1 MGHNG
6 KTLKECA
13 EELSKAAA
21 QARVNICELLQIEA
35 VTAVLEGTFEQ
46 LTEKFDE
53 AFELLRKL
61 QASIERITPRMQY
74 CKRPRRIYYR
84 SKMKPYRKR
93 TSYKPRWYWKRT
105 RSNPRR

>member
-13 EELSKAAA
+13 DELSKAVA

-61 QASIERITPRMQY
+61 QGIERITPRMQY
-74 CKRPRRIYYR
+74 RKRPRRIYYR

>member
-6 KTLKECA
+6 KTLKECV
-13 EELSKAAA
+13 EELSEAVA
-21 QARVNICELLQIEA
+21 QARVSICEILQIRA
-35 VTAVLEGTFEQ
+35 VCAVLDGTFEQ

-61 QASIERITPRMQY
+61 QTSIERITPRKQHR
-74 CKRPRRIYYR
+74 KRHKRIYYR
-84 SKMKPYRKR
+84 SKMKPYHKR

>member
-1 MGHNG
+1 MEHKG

-13 EELSKAAA
+13 EELSEAVA
-21 QARVNICELLQIEA
+21 QAKANICELLQIRA
-35 VTAVLEGTFEQ
+35 VFAVLDGTFEQ

-53 AFELLRKL
+53 AFELLKKL

-74 CKRPRRIYYR
+74 RKRPRRIYYR

>member
-74 CKRPRRIYYR
+74 RKRPKAFYR

>member
-1 MGHNG
+1 MEHKG

-13 EELSKAAA
+13 EELSEAVA
-21 QARVNICELLQIEA
+21 QAKANICELLQIEA

-61 QASIERITPRMQY
+61 QASIERITPRKQPR
-74 CKRPRRIYYR
+74 KRPKAFYR

-93 TSYKPRWYWKRT
+93 TSYKSRWYWKRT

>member
-1 MGHNG
+1 MGKNG

-21 QARVNICELLQIEA
+21 QARANICELMQIEA
-35 VTAVLEGTFEQ
+35 VEQ

-61 QASIERITPRMQY
+61 QTSIERITPRMQY
-74 CKRPRRIYYR
+74 RKRPRRIYYR
-84 SKMKPYRKR
+84 SKMKPYHKR
-93 TSYKPRWYWKRT
+93 ISYKPRWYWKRT

>member
-13 EELSKAAA
+13 EELSKAVA
-21 QARVNICELLQIEA
+21 QAKTNIFEVVQIRA
-35 VTAVLEGTFEQ
+35 VIAVLDGTFEQ

-53 AFELLRKL
+53 AIELLRKL
-61 QASIERITPRMQY
+61 QTSIERITPMEKPHR
-74 CKRPRRIYYR
+74 KRPKMFYR